1 MDKKTLIAVVL
12 SVVVISV
19 GFFIQ
24 TTFYSPEQTQS
35 VEGRE
40 LAAERE
46 VSSEVSEETG
56 EEPVL
61 EDTKEKFSESEA
73 VIADSE
79 EGSAEE
85 REIEVET
92 DLYRITFLTKGAI
105 ISSLKLKQHAT
116 ENDLVDIIRSND
128 PENGAFYIHF
138 GGPDSAAIDTPFQF
152 KQIGKETYEF
162 TKDFYA
168 PGENGEKG
176 EKFTLRKVY
185 EFKPGEY
192 LFELR
197 VTIENSVKEYPNL
210 NYDGYAYT
218 LQFGPQIGPD
228 FDKLDM
234 RQAYRKFF
242 VYQNEKR
249 DEIKVSRDGITSVDE
264 RIGWAALAGK
274 YFALIG
280 IPDAT
285 LYKVSFLSRAHPE
298 LVQESRIFFSR
309 PVIKS
314 SKNTDVYRFYAGP
327 KTKQQLSRYN
337 QEEKNSFNIRGLNLD
352 SVMDRRVLLGWLE
365 NILKFFLNLFY
376 KIIPNYGIAIILLT
390 ILIKIL
396 LFPITHK
403 SYESTSKM
411 QQINPKIQ
419 ELRDKFKDNPQKMN
433 QEMAALYK
441 KEGVNP
447 LGGCLP
453 LLLQMP
459 VFIALYGL
467 LNNHFE
473 LRGAEFIV
481 PWITDLSSPDSILNF
496 APTQIPILGWSDIRL
511 LPILFVGT
519 QLISSKILQNP
530 GASSNSQMKMITY
543 VLPLVFFFVLYDA
556 PSGLLLYWTVTNLLT
571 VVQQYFITKRRE
583 KSAEA

>member
-12 SVVVISV
+12 SVVVISI

-24 TTFYSPEQTQS
+24 TSFYAPDTQ
-35 VEGRE
+35 VQQ
-40 LAAERE
+40 
-46 VSSEVSEETG
+46 ETG
-56 EEPVL
+56 EERQPGVEAPAAAEETEDFEGQSL
-61 EDTKEKFSESEA
+61 EKQQYSE
-73 VIADSE
+73 VDSAETDE
-79 EGSAEE
+79 ETAEE
-85 REIEVET
+85 RMIEVET
-92 DLYRITFLTKGAI
+92 DLFHIVFSTRGAV
-105 ISSLKLKQHAT
+105 ISSLKLKKHST
-116 ENDLVDIIRSND
+116 ENDYVDLVRKAD
-128 PENGAFYIHF
+128 PEEGAFNIYF
-138 GGPDSAAIDTPFQF
+138 GDPTSAPVKTPFHY
-152 KQIGKETYEF
+152 KQTGQYSHEF
-162 TKDFYA
+162 YQDFFA
-168 PGENGEKG
+168 PGENGDTGKR
-176 EKFTLRKVY
+176 FTLRKEF

-192 LFELR
+192 LFE
-197 VTIENSVKEYPNL
+197 VKITIENSVKEFPNL
-210 NYDGYAYT
+210 NYNGFAYT
-218 LQFGPQIGPD
+218 LGYGPQIGPE
-228 FDKLDM
+228 FDKLDI

-242 VYQNEKR
+242 VYQNGKR
-249 DEIKVSRDGITSVDE
+249 DQIKVSREGTASVDE
-264 RIGWAALAGK
+264 RVGWAALAGK

-280 IPDAT
+280 VPDAT
-285 LYKVSFLSRAHPE
+285 LYKISFLSRPDPE
-298 LVQESRIFFSR
+298 IVQESRLFFSR

-314 SKNTDVYRFYAGP
+314 SKNTDTFRFYAGP
-327 KTKQQLSRYN
+327 KTNQQLSRYN
-337 QEEKNSFNIRGLNLD
+337 LQDKNGFGIKGLDLD
-352 SVMDRRVLLGWLE
+352 KVMDRRILLGWLE

-376 KIIPNYGIAIILLT
+376 KVVPNYGVAIILLT
-390 ILIKIL
+390 ILIKL
-396 LFPITHK
+396 LLYPITRK
-403 SYESTSKM
+403 SFESTSKM

-419 ELRDKFKDNPQKMN
+419 EVRNKYKDNPQKMN

-496 APTQIPILGWSDIRL
+496 APTQLPILGWSDLRL

-530 GASSNSQMKMITY
+530 ASSGNKQMKMVTY

-556 PSGLLLYWTVTNLLT
+556 PSGLLLYWTATNFLT

-583 KSAEA
+583 KNAT